1 MGYLHCC
8 GGLGKTRRF
17 VLAPTENYSG
27 CEVDVL
33 QNCPVCGHFVVQL
46 TRVDRENNVSSV
58 RLTNMKARKF
68 FQKLKSKILYEEK
81 FFDYTKVKHSSFY
94 LNYNE
99 FGVKKRCY
107 SNLRNLKIGK
117 F

>member
-8 GGLGKTRRF
+8 GGLHKTRSF
-17 VLAPTENYSG
+17 VLVPAENYSV

-33 QNCPVCGHFVVQL
+33 QKCPVCGHFVVQL
-46 TRVDRENNVSSV
+46 TRADKGNNISSI
-58 RLTNMKARKF
+58 RLTNAKARKF
-68 FQKLKSKILYEEK
+68 FQKLKTKILYEEK
-81 FFDYTKVKHSSFY
+81 FFDYSKVKSTFY

-107 SNLRNLKIGK
+107 SNLRNLKLGK